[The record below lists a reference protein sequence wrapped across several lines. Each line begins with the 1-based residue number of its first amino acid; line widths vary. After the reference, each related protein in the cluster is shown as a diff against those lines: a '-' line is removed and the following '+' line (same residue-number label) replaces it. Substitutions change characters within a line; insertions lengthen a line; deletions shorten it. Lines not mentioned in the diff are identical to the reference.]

1 MKILTANRLTDGEA
15 VWLCADHSWAE
26 TIDVAEIARD
36 AATEEKLERAGKAA
50 LCKNEVVDLAL
61 VDIDLADGPTG
72 PQAAAWLR
80 ERGIPSI
87 FVTGQTQIAV
97 QYTDVCRGIITKP
110 VSSDDLAEK
119 LELFVDV
126 QARAIPEK

>member
-61 VDIDLADGPTG
+61 VDIDLVDGRIWPKR
-72 PQAAAWLR
+72 LR
-80 ERGIPSI
+80 ERIRAAGP
-87 FVTGQTQIAV
+87 TNR
-97 QYTDVCRGIITKP
+97 TDLGK
-110 VSSDDLAEK
+110 
-119 LELFVDV
+119 
-126 QARAIPEK
+126 QARPRISIAA